1 MGGRGCPPIFFPQRL
16 GYMKAI
22 TYNYWPLVSFYGFL
36 LPLFFCACSADVQKN
51 EEKKHELHFKPVVV
65 EAEGFAVPNEGLAH
79 PIMHRSALRDARRNA
94 IVQAHVIINTN
105 TYIKGGK
112 VENDIRHF
120 RSAGYVE
127 WMQIMEAGLI
137 PRASPPIYR
146 VRVKACVYPMQRLER
161 ETLFGSLIVPSTP
174 SVVLKVSSNL
184 SENRY
189 HTIRPLLATSLSRC
203 GLNILP
209 SGNSEFAVE
218 LEVNI
223 DGEPPEDPLN
233 IVITWKVGDS
243 KQKFDEPTSFPY
255 GQIQCA
261 DYPSQTN
268 KIWQMAGLE
277 IAQDVFQ
284 TWITPRK
291 THFVFKSIHMEALDK
306 IAAEFGPDAETRK
319 EKDQNG
325 LEMNIIVPAAG
336 NSLYLA
342 NSVLKVVGQEHQF
355 EADQISFRQLVFT
368 GKDSE

>member
-1 MGGRGCPPIFFPQRL
+1 
-16 GYMKAI
+16 MKAI
-22 TYNYWPLVSFYGFL
+22 TCNYLRRVSFYGFL
-36 LPLFFCACSADVQKN
+36 LPLFFCACTVDVQKN
-51 EEKKHELHFKPVVV
+51 EKKNHELHLKPVVV

-79 PIMHRSALRDARRNA
+79 SVVHRNALRDARKNA
-94 IVQAHVIINTN
+94 VVQAHVIINTD
-105 TYIKGGK
+105 TYIKGFK
-112 VENDIRHF
+112 IENDIRHF

-127 WMQIMEAGLI
+127 WMQILEAGLI
-137 PRASPPIYR
+137 PEASPPIYR

-161 ETLFGSLIVPSTP
+161 ETPFGPSIVSSAP
-174 SVVLKVSSNL
+174 SVVLKISSNL
-184 SENRY
+184 SENSY
-189 HTIRPLLATSLSRC
+189 HTVQPLLEKNLGRC
-203 GLNILP
+203 GLNIIP
-209 SGNSEFAVE
+209 SGNAEFAVV
-218 LEVNI
+218 LDVNI
-223 DGEPPEDPLN
+223 AGEPSEDPQS
-233 IVITWKVGDS
+233 IVISWMVGDKKRES
-243 KQKFDEPTSFPY
+243 EQNFVEPASFPC
-255 GQIQCA
+255 GRIHCT
-261 DYPSQTN
+261 DYLSQTN
-268 KIWQMAGLE
+268 EIWQRSGLE

-284 TWITPRK
+284 TWITPRQ